1 MIDTLIYLSINQ
13 QNILLIIRLE
23 IALSNHK
30 IDVQHLLSCY
40 KEEEDDRISLHDI
53 DQL

>member
-13 QNILLIIRLE
+13 QNILLIMRLE

-30 IDVQHLLSCY
+30 IDVQHLSCY
-40 KEEEDDRISLHDI
+40 KEEADDRISLHDI